1 MEIAKSDIERAIAYL
16 DEAAKLYDAL
26 ARQSVIV
33 DGHRSSL
40 LRLCQLLPRFGAG
53 KARCRA
59 HMIIQLSRK
68 LKSKL
73 SRL

>member
-40 LRLCQLLPRFGAG
+40 LRLCQLL
-53 KARCRA
+53 
-59 HMIIQLSRK
+59 LS
-68 LKSKL
+68 LIHI
-73 SRL
+73 